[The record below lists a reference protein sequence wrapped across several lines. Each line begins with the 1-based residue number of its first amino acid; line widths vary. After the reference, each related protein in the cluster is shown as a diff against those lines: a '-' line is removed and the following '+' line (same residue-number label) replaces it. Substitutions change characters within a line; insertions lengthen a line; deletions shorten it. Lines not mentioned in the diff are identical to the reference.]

1 MAFLLSIISNFTYNY
16 FEQTKKCTFKIK
28 FTLKA
33 LCNAQNSLNFSMR
46 MDDMEN
52 LEEENKK
59 AEVADFS
66 GNYIEKFQD
75 KNVEEFFPGALVSWE
90 KEGDAF
96 IFHSILASLE
106 VRVVTD
112 DILKFRYGIAGYF
125 SDDFS
130 YAVDPNFE
138 PEKPNY
144 KVDDQKLFFVIK
156 TGVLKCYISKA
167 TLLVKITTLDG
178 TPVLEDEKGFH
189 WQDHKHYGGHI
200 SICTRVL
207 HEGEK
212 FYGLGDK
219 TGRLNLRGTKR
230 ELWGTDCYGYGN
242 DTDPVYKNIPFFM
255 GQHSQIG
262 YGVFVDN
269 TFRSFYDFGFERKAV
284 CSYWTQGGEMRFYY
298 IHGPKLIDVVR
309 KYTNLTGK
317 PQLPPKWALGYHQS
331 KWSYYPESVVR
342 KLADEFRSREIPCDV
357 IHLDIDYM
365 NEFRC
370 FTWDNQ
376 KFPNPKQM
384 ISDLKDQGFKTVVI
398 IDPGIKIDKQ
408 YKVYQQGIEGDH
420 FCKRMDGDLLKASV
434 WPGLCH
440 FPDFTNKKTREWW
453 STLFDGLV
461 KDGVDGVWNDMNEPA
476 TFEDGTFP
484 NDVRHDF
491 DGHPGSHRKGHNVYG
506 SLMAQ
511 STWAGQKKFMQNKR
525 PFTITRSAYAGIQ
538 KYASVWTGDNMAS
551 WEHLKIANIQCQ
563 RLSASGVS
571 FVGSDVG
578 GFIGS
583 PDGELYTRWIQM
595 AVFHPFFRTHSSGD
609 HGDKEPWKFDQ
620 KYVKIVRRFIELRY
634 ELMPY
639 IYSVFQHHVNS
650 GFPMIRSLHL
660 EGHIDPE
667 TFFREE
673 EFFLGDHIMICPVSE
688 PGNKTRRMYLT
699 AGRWYNYWTDQL
711 LEGGLEI
718 TVDTPLDQI
727 PIFIK
732 QGSIIPKQPKMQYV
746 DQFVFDEL
754 SLECYKPF
762 TLATS
767 TVYEDSGDGY
777 NYLES
782 DGFVKKTFESYIE
795 QEQWIIS
802 QQIEGGFESTYNG
815 YQMKL
820 HGLSNMPNQ
829 VLVDNQDMTSNGQFD
844 SGIFTISINKN
855 FKQLMIK
862 L

>member
-1 MAFLLSIISNFTYNY
+1 M
-16 FEQTKKCTFKIK
+16 
-28 FTLKA
+28 
-33 LCNAQNSLNFSMR
+33 LNQ
-46 MDDMEN
+46 ET
-52 LEEENKK
+52 ENKK
-59 AEVADFS
+59 EESVDFS

-75 KNVEEFFPGALVSWE
+75 KNVVEYFHGPLVSWD
-90 KEGDAF
+90 KQDDCF
-96 IFHSILASLE
+96 FFHGEFASLQIS
-106 VRVVTD
+106 VIAP
-112 DILKFRYGIAGYF
+112 DILKFRHGIAGYF
-125 SDDFS
+125 DDDFS
-130 YAVDPNFE
+130 YAIDPDFKQ
-138 PEKPNY
+138 EKTNY
-144 KVDDQKLFFVIK
+144 KFEEQKAAFVIK
-156 TGVLKCYISKA
+156 TEVLKCYINKNNLLTKIV
-167 TLLVKITTLDG
+167 TLEG
-178 TPVLEDEKGFH
+178 TSVFEDEKGFH

-200 SICTRVL
+200 SICTKVL

-242 DTDPVYKNIPFFM
+242 DTDPVYKNIPFYM

-262 YGVFVDN
+262 YGIFMDN
-269 TFRSFYDFGFERKAV
+269 TFRSFYDFGFERKDV
-284 CSYWTQGGEMRFYY
+284 FSYWAQGGEMRYYY

-309 KYTNLTGK
+309 KYALLTGR

-342 KLADEFRSREIPCDV
+342 KLGDEFRGRKIPCDV

-376 KFPNPKQM
+376 KFPDPGKM
-384 ISDLKDQGFKTVVI
+384 ISDLKSQGFKTVVI
-398 IDPGIKIDKQ
+398 IDPGIKIDKD
-408 YKVYQQGIEGDH
+408 YKVYQEGIQGDH

-440 FPDFTNKKTREWW
+440 FPDFTKKDTREWW
-453 STLFDGLV
+453 STLFEGLMS
-461 KDGVDGVWNDMNEPA
+461 DGVDGVWNDMNEPA
-476 TFEDGTFP
+476 TFEEGTFP

-511 STWAGQKKFMQNKR
+511 ATCEGQKQYLDGKR

-538 KYASVWTGDNMAS
+538 RYASVWTGDNMAT

-563 RLSASGVS
+563 RLAASGVS
-571 FVGSDVG
+571 FAGSDVG

-620 KYVKIVRRFIELRY
+620 KYVDIVRRFIELRY

-639 IYSVFQHHVNS
+639 IYSVFQHHS
-650 GFPMIRSLHL
+650 ETGMPMIRSLHL

-673 EFFLGDHIMICPVSE
+673 EFFLGHNIMICPVSE
-688 PGNKTRRMYLT
+688 PEKKTRRMYLT
-699 AGRWYNYWTDQL
+699 SGQWYNYWTDEL
-711 LEGGLEI
+711 VNGGSEI

-727 PIFIK
+727 PIFIR
-732 QGSIIPKQPKMQYV
+732 QGAVIPRQPAMQYV
-746 DQFVFDEL
+746 DEFEFEEL
-754 SLECYKPF
+754 TLECYKPIDNNQS
-762 TLATS
+762 TL
-767 TVYEDSGDGY
+767 YEDSGDGFD
-777 NYLES
+777 YLKS
-782 DGFVKKTFESYIE
+782 DGFVKKHFNSAFEGTN
-795 QEQWIIS
+795 WIIT
-802 QQIEGGFESTYNG
+802 QNIEGEFESTYNN
-815 YQMKL
+815 YHIRL
-820 HGLSNMPNQ
+820 HGLDQSAQ
-829 VLVDNQDMTSNGQFD
+829 QILVDGTDMTINATFENKVLS
-844 SGIFTISINKN
+844 IIINKH
-855 FKQLMIK
+855 FKELIIK
-862 L
+862 